1 MRLVFI
7 AGFVAHVEP
16 AEEGSFLL
24 VVKGASGSR
33 EGRRREWVLPDSA
46 GAHST
51 RRRSGARARSAHG
64 IPNCLIGRFVEP

>member
-1 MRLVFI
+1 MLNQLKRVHF
-7 AGFVAHVEP
+7 GREVD
-16 AEEGSFLL
+16 
-24 VVKGASGSR
+24 KGASGSR